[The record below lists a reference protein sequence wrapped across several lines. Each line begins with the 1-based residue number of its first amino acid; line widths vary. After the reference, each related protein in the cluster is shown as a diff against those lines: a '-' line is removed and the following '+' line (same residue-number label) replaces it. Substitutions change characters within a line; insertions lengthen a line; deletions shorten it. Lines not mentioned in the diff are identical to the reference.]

1 MKTDLLLIEIVLTS
15 PGFLY
20 TEFKLIMLEILN
32 KVLNF
37 FLSSQ
42 SVTWYNT
49 YMEYGIF
56 CHVL

>member
-32 KVLNF
+32 KILNF
-37 FLSSQ
+37 FYHQ